1 MSVEGK
7 GAEVSPEMEGE
18 PLGRAWPLCGSDLS
32 QSSRALALSPHHGD
46 EGGGVLPGPCG
57 KLLLLSTGE
66 QLLLLGSKSTREGF
80 LPAPSPGSE
89 GQRASRPP

>member
-7 GAEVSPEMEGE
+7 GAVVSPEMEGE

-32 QSSRALALSPHHGD
+32 QSSHALALSPHHGD

-66 QLLLLGSKSTREGF
+66 QLLLLESKSTREGF
-80 LPAPSPGSE
+80 LPARSPGSE

>member
-32 QSSRALALSPHHGD
+32 QSSHALALSPHHGD

-57 KLLLLSTGE
+57 KLLLLSTGVYKLARKTAINSDKCCQE
-66 QLLLLGSKSTREGF
+66 
-80 LPAPSPGSE
+80 AN
-89 GQRASRPP
+89 

>member
-1 MSVEGK
+1 M
-7 GAEVSPEMEGE
+7 SPEMEEE

-32 QSSRALALSPHHGD
+32 QASHALALLRHQGD

-66 QLLLLGSKSTREGF
+66 QLLLLGSKSIREGF
-80 LPAPSPGSE
+80 LPAPSPE
-89 GQRASRPP
+89 